1 MEHKKW
7 YRRFLFSRDRIWTT
21 TSFNKITHDNI
32 RVSRA
37 YRESTL
43 GQTWLKLP
51 KISEKFEFDVK
62 LWKVLFCAG
71 FDLIWP
77 LVNPRLTRCILV
89 ILAETLWVLRYPN
102 ELLHIILNVLVAP
115 WRENNIF
122 GFFRIRHTNQGQT
135 KYGIN
140 RLSDDGFFF
149 SLTDGPLVMVQS
161 LGHSVVFVIA
171 VPNCVLESCRWI

>member
-1 MEHKKW
+1 MKKKKKKHDKLWLVEHKKW
-7 YRRFLFSRDRIWTT
+7 YRRFVFSRDRLWTT

-32 RVSRA
+32 RVSGA

-62 LWKVLFCAG
+62 LWKVLFCEG

-89 ILAETLWVLRYPN
+89 ILAEKCTLGAPVSKR
-102 ELLHIILNVLVAP
+102 VAP
-115 WRENNIF
+115 
-122 GFFRIRHTNQGQT
+122 H
-135 KYGIN
+135 
-140 RLSDDGFFF
+140 
-149 SLTDGPLVMVQS
+149 
-161 LGHSVVFVIA
+161 HSEC
-171 VPNCVLESCRWI
+171 PRSPMKRK

>member
-1 MEHKKW
+1 MYHTYCVPLYIILITICYIFIAKMKNEKKKKKHDKLWLVEHKKW
-7 YRRFLFSRDRIWTT
+7 YRRFVFSRDRLWTT

-32 RVSRA
+32 RVSGA

-62 LWKVLFCAG
+62 LWKVLFCEG

-89 ILAETLWVLRYPN
+89 ILAEKCTLGAPVSKR
-102 ELLHIILNVLVAP
+102 VAP
-115 WRENNIF
+115 
-122 GFFRIRHTNQGQT
+122 H
-135 KYGIN
+135 
-140 RLSDDGFFF
+140 
-149 SLTDGPLVMVQS
+149 
-161 LGHSVVFVIA
+161 HSEC
-171 VPNCVLESCRWI
+171 PRSPMKRK